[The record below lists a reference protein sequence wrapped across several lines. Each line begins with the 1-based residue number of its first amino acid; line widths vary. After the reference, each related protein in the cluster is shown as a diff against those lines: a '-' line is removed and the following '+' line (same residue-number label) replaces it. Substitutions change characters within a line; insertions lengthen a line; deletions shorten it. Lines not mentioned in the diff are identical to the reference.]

1 MKKTL
6 LLLAH
11 LLSRRACL
19 WAALGL
25 PAALATVAPPARAAV
40 AEAWVHRYNGP
51 EFGVQETC
59 AIKEGVLTLDLLKD
73 SFDLPKIP
81 KPQTTF
87 IQDQLPF

>member
-51 EFGVQETC
+51 EFKKPAQLK
-59 AIKEGVLTLDLLKD
+59 KEC
-73 SFDLPKIP
+73 
-81 KPQTTF
+81 
-87 IQDQLPF
+87 